1 MPGSLGNR
9 IVAKRTRHNF
19 FPVFPPDQA
28 FIDDQLLR
36 QELNV
41 PGSFYLCT
49 ALLQVRNY
57 IRHTLNFSCQIRNII
72 FGNRVTDL
80 KFCTIPRIF
89 YQVFKGVSANMTDI
103 FIRILAFRHI
113 QHPDRKPCLFG
124 NTDCPYRIAPSRVVA
139 VIGKH
144 NILCNTVKQFRMLL
158 AKRSPQGSYDP
169 VNSGCMKADGI
180 HVAFH
185 DNRFLRF
192 TNRLEGHIQ
201 AKQGLPFLKDIGFTR
216 IQILWQTVVHHA
228 ASKCNHFSPRVLDRD
243 HHPVDKKVAVMTV
256 LIPYQPCS
264 GKLFRR
270 TAFFNHVRLQRIKR
284 RLGKA
289 QGETFNNR
297 IGNPSVMKIFQRCL
311 AGFCFVQARRK
322 VTTGQ
327 IVNPVHL
334 FSFFFPAHISR
345 RPVRFGDWDIG
356 TSSQRLDRFREGAV
370 LYFLYKGEYI
380 SAGMTAVTVKK
391 LSFLIHT
398 E

>member
-1 MPGSLGNR
+1 
-9 IVAKRTRHNF
+9 
-19 FPVFPPDQA
+19 
-28 FIDDQLLR
+28 
-36 QELNV
+36 
-41 PGSFYLCT
+41 
-49 ALLQVRNY
+49 
-57 IRHTLNFSCQIRNII
+57 
-72 FGNRVTDL
+72 
-80 KFCTIPRIF
+80 
-89 YQVFKGVSANMTDI
+89 
-103 FIRILAFRHI
+103 
-113 QHPDRKPCLFG
+113 
-124 NTDCPYRIAPSRVVA
+124 
-139 VIGKH
+139 
-144 NILCNTVKQFRMLL
+144 
-158 AKRSPQGSYDP
+158 
-169 VNSGCMKADGI
+169 
-180 HVAFH
+180 
-185 DNRFLRF
+185 
-192 TNRLEGHIQ
+192 
-201 AKQGLPFLKDIGFTR
+201 
-216 IQILWQTVVHHA
+216 
-228 ASKCNHFSPRVLDRD
+228 
-243 HHPVDKKVAVMTV
+243 MTV

-356 TSSQRLDRFREGAV
+356 TSSQRLDCFRECAV